1 MSSYNSIHMAVD
13 TAPDESP
20 LFVMG
25 CLSPSRDHEADP
37 EPPTKI
43 FESTESPKCAS
54 LLAFSRDEDEP
65 ELEAPEPSF
74 GLMAWVTRQPSPSLI
89 NNDVSSANLD
99 HPFAAYRYPIEQQ
112 LRERLQEQKRID
124 RMNSLRESP
133 STPSRPPPKR
143 LDTYEDL
150 PDAKSCPS
158 PASPSSFMSRVYT
171 SLSKTPLT
179 SNNSIGNHD
188 TASTPVTQV
197 LSPRMNPY
205 KFATSTSTPVPTP
218 TRTTA
223 ASPISPTRSYFCQ
236 EESDTPTRSPLG
248 AVLARIGSEYHDA
261 EEGDEEADRL
271 FQEEEEDEFDDD
283 IHGISWIPRVRAR
296 QESSILT
303 PTQMHQIARHV
314 LPKGIA
320 SCQWKRLYSLV
331 QDGDSF
337 DVCLHYAQHDARTL
351 LVVRTTRG
359 AVFGGY
365 AGEAWCPKVEGYYGK
380 SDSCLFSFLEE
391 EGEED
396 KSCCENVD
404 PLGPSSIAKTP
415 VRSNRRSNLPQS
427 PPVFHRRPK
436 KSLLDED
443 NSYEAS
449 LPPIKVY
456 RYTGVNRYIQ
466 YCDANKKMMAFG
478 GGGEEGS
485 FGLCVEEEFQGG
497 STGPCDTFD
506 NEPLCDQENF
516 KIVDVELWGFLSGQ
530 F

>member
-1 MSSYNSIHMAVD
+1 MASYNNHIQMAVD

-25 CLSPSRDHEADP
+25 MGCLSPTRDHEPAA

-43 FESTESPKCAS
+43 FESAESPKCAS
-54 LLAFSRDEDEP
+54 LLAFSRDEEDPEP
-65 ELEAPEPSF
+65 EEPSF
-74 GLMAWVTRQPSPSLI
+74 GLMAWVTRQQSPRSI
-89 NNDVSSANLD
+89 HNDLSSSITG

-124 RMNSLRESP
+124 RMNSLRASP
-133 STPSRPPPKR
+133 STPSRRPSKR

-150 PDAKSCPS
+150 SDAKSCPS
-158 PASPSSFMSRVYT
+158 PTSPSSFMSRVYT
-171 SLSKTPLT
+171 SLSKVPLA
-179 SNNSIGNHD
+179 SNNSISNYG
-188 TASTPVTQV
+188 TTTT

-205 KFATSTSTPVPTP
+205 TKYSNTSTPAPTP
-218 TRTTA
+218 TRNTTTA

-236 EESDTPTRSPLG
+236 EESDTPTRSPLS

-261 EEGDEEADRL
+261 EEGDEDADEL
-271 FQEEEEDEFDDD
+271 FREEEEEEEEEDEFDDD
-283 IHGISWIPRVRAR
+283 IHGISWIPPVRAR

-331 QDGDSF
+331 RDGDSF
-337 DVCLHYAQHDARTL
+337 DVCLHYAQQDARTL

-365 AGEAWCPKVEGYYGK
+365 AGEAWSPKMEGYYGK

-391 EGEED
+391 ED

-404 PLGPSSIAKTP
+404 PLGPASEAMTP
-415 VRSNRRSNLPQS
+415 LRSNCRSSVPQS
-427 PPVFHRRPK
+427 PPVVHRRPK

-466 YCDANKKMMAFG
+466 YCDANKKMLAFG

-485 FGLCVEEEFQGG
+485 FGLCVEQEFQGG